1 MRLAIFALTEAG
13 VCLAQKIFITDQED
27 SVDMY
32 VSARLF
38 SALSRKKQQNVQCF
52 PRIAKAL
59 QEAFPIYDAL
69 VCIMATGIVVRSL
82 APLLQNKMQDPAVI
96 VFDEQGKHGI
106 SLLSG
111 HVGGAN
117 ALTRRLCAMVG
128 ADPVITTATD
138 SEGKLAPDS
147 IAEKLAWRPYPKGQI
162 LAVNRAI
169 LQGKSVLWQIDAR
182 FNLALYYRRKLLE
195 LGQKVVVGDKIPEA
209 EAVEAKPLVI
219 TVTSQQNLSKPE
231 SGRLYMLPRRL
242 IAGVGCRKNISAELI
257 QQALAQATASIG
269 TIVKRISVLAT
280 TTHKAQEQGLLA
292 TAKQLNIP
300 LHCFDNETMQA
311 KIEQY
316 HLPQSDFVRK
326 TLGIGNVCEAAA
338 YAEAGAAGGR
348 LALPKTK
355 YEKVTVALIWEK

>member
-1 MRLAIFALTEAG
+1 MRLAVFALTEAG

-59 QEAFPIYDAL
+59 QEAFSIYDAL

-182 FNLALYYRRKLLE
+182 LNLALYYRRKLLE
-195 LGQKVVVGDKIPEA
+195 LGQKVVIGAKIPEA
-209 EAVEAKPLVI
+209 ETKPLVI
-219 TVTSQQNLSKPE
+219 TVTSQQNLNKLVPD
-231 SGRLYMLPRRL
+231 RLYMLPRRL
-242 IAGVGCRKNISAELI
+242 IAGVGCRKNVSAELI
-257 QQALAQATASIG
+257 QQALEQATASIG
-269 TIVKRISVLAT
+269 TLVERISVLAT
-280 TTHKAQEQGLLA
+280 TTHKAQEQGLLM

-355 YEKVTVALIWEK
+355 YEKVTVALVWEK